1 MGTKVKMTDSELQ
14 AIADMMVEATE
25 VEGGMKALAAI
36 IAPPIEQ
43 EIDRREITSLLLTK
57 IDLPASEAAK
67 FQMAGEGV
75 KATWISADGEVCED
89 TIKKDEVEFPI
100 GRLAT
105 NPMVDISVLKHGNVG
120 TLADI
125 LKKAG
130 KKIRVTLDTRT
141 VAVLSAA
148 VPVANT
154 IECSGGKL
162 TKDAF
167 SAAEAF
173 IEDQELP
180 VKYILMRGARVKDMA
195 GWELDPVTERELV
208 LKGIF
213 KRFNGAEIIA
223 SATMNANEVILIG
236 DDEVG
241 KYAIRQKLTTQ
252 PIEVPLKFKTGW
264 LAWLEAA
271 IGVTNPGIL
280 AKVTIT
286 T

>member
-57 IDLPASEAAK
+57 IDLPASESAK
-67 FQMAGEGV
+67 FQMAGEGIH
-75 KATWISADGEVCED
+75 ATWISADGDVCED
-89 TIKKDEVEFPI
+89 DIKGDEVEFPI
-100 GRLAT
+100 GRLAS

-130 KKIRVTLDTRT
+130 KKIRIAVDTRT
-141 VAVLSAA
+141 ISVLSAA
-148 VPVANT
+148 VPAANI

-162 TKDAF
+162 TEDAF
-167 SAAEAF
+167 SQAESF

-252 PIEVPLKFKTGW
+252 PIEVPLRFKTGW

-280 AKVTIT
+280 AKIVIT
-286 T
+286 A